1 MKQGD
6 RIHLEG
12 DELKAALET
21 GMVEPH
27 GTDNQGCT
35 VYLLTRSGEI
45 LTGSGE
51 RNVGSTARKVQH
63 GHPLI
68 FGFGP
73 TGLA

>member
-12 DELKAALET
+12 DELKAALAT

-27 GTDNQGCT
+27 GTDSQGRT
-35 VYLLTRSGEI
+35 VYLLTRAGEI
-45 LTGSGE
+45 LTGNGQL
-51 RNVGSTARKVQH
+51 NVGSTACKVQH